1 MEEKLELGRSS
12 FAIRA
17 IYVFPLWFYSFLT
30 VNKVVY
36 ICSSF
41 WLLAVVS
48 RDLSPAKK
56 ETTACK
62 ADQIHEMAT
71 LFIQDNVECQLYI
84 TVILF
89 SA

>member
-36 ICSSF
+36 ICSSV

-48 RDLSPAKK
+48 REK
-56 ETTACK
+56 ETAACK

-71 LFIQDNVECQLYI
+71 LLNVECHFVNFLSFTQ
-84 TVILF
+84 
-89 SA
+89 

>member
-36 ICSSF
+36 VCSSV

-48 RDLSPAKK
+48 REK
-56 ETTACK
+56 ETAACK
-62 ADQIHEMAT
+62 ADQIHKMAT
-71 LFIQDNVECQLYI
+71 LLIQDNVVECHFVNFLSFTQ
-84 TVILF
+84 
-89 SA
+89 

>member
-1 MEEKLELGRSS
+1 MFK
-12 FAIRA
+12 
-17 IYVFPLWFYSFLT
+17 
-30 VNKVVY
+30 
-36 ICSSF
+36 
-41 WLLAVVS
+41 LLAVGCLS
-48 RDLSPAKK
+48 RDLSPAEK

-89 SA
+89 SASFKSRDATANRKNTRRHVDHLILSNISD

>member
-36 ICSSF
+36 VCSSV

-48 RDLSPAKK
+48 REK
-56 ETTACK
+56 ETAAC
-62 ADQIHEMAT
+62 
-71 LFIQDNVECQLYI
+71 NVEFHFVNFLSFRHQKYI
-84 TVILF
+84 SKLTDL
-89 SA
+89 